1 MMKNKNKPVKSTAT
15 TRLFGGI
22 LILLGLATSACGP
35 ELEVNFLLNAS
46 PLQAFE
52 GDRPE
57 RGDSLHVMSVLV
69 GDTIYLDDISQPAK
83 KIRTR
88 AWDLNDDGNWDVEGK
103 AFFETSFSRSGF
115 YKITL
120 CVNGKDAC
128 AHRWVY
134 AEEPAPIMEA
144 EEPEM
149 EEEPEAEE
157 PEEPKVTS
165 TPPPKPPPIRKPPPK
180 PKPTFEGLPDEV
192 GVLRSGVVPSCQTIA
207 SSSFET
213 ILKVKREVQLG
224 SFAVYTDQCGGLDIS
239 LTGPGTSIAFKA
251 GLVNG
256 LSQIDLAA
264 HTAARLAPG
273 SYTLKGKTF
282 RGGAGCEAE
291 EIPRFKHS
299 NNCNAKQKPS
309 QALDID
315 QKGTLIIHQLKFEY

>member
-1 MMKNKNKPVKSTAT
+1 MNKNKNKPIKHTYFVQ
-15 TRLFGGI
+15 LFGGI
-22 LILLGLATSACGP
+22 LILVGLTTSACGP

-46 PLQAFE
+46 QLQAFD
-52 GDRPE
+52 GTRPE
-57 RGDSLHVMSVLV
+57 RNDSLHVLSVLV
-69 GDTIYLDDISQPAK
+69 GDTIYLDDISQPPK
-83 KIRTR
+83 KIKTR
-88 AWDLNDDGNWDVEGK
+88 HWDLNGDGNWDVKGE
-103 AFFETSFSRSGF
+103 AFFQTSFSSPGW

-120 CVNGKDAC
+120 CINGTERC
-128 AHRWVY
+128 IHRWVF
-134 AEEPAPIMEA
+134 AEESVEII
-144 EEPEM
+144 
-149 EEEPEAEE
+149 EEEPEEVAPDEVKEE
-157 PEEPKVTS
+157 PAVVSVPS
-165 TPPPKPPPIRKPPPK
+165 QKPAVSRKPPPR
-180 PKPTFEGLPDEV
+180 PKLTFEGLPDEV
-192 GVLRSGVVPSCQTIA
+192 GVLHSGVSPSCQTVA
-207 SSSFET
+207 SSSFEVL
-213 ILKVKREVQLG
+213 LKVEREIQLG
-224 SFAVYTDQCGGLDIS
+224 SFAVYTDRCGGVDLS
-239 LTGPGTSIAFKA
+239 LSGPGTLIAFKA